1 MFQDVWHSSGI
12 WRVSLE
18 ADGEDIVRILS
29 GNVQVLGARL
39 VVLEVQC
46 SQLKLGHLLDALE
59 GEAVQLLADAREV

>member
-1 MFQDVWHSSGI
+1 MFQDVWHSSGV

-18 ADGEDIVRILS
+18 ANGEDIVRILA

-46 SQLKLGHLLDALE
+46 SQLKLGNLLDALE